1 MLYKLLLSTAFGVA
15 LAAATLGAW
24 GCSPKPPAQTP
35 APSAAPTLSAPVP
48 PSGPASPTQSP
59 SPSEAAQ
66 PITAISRGTGNQPA
80 RYTVRNPQGKIV
92 YDVRSI
98 KVVYNRAGDGTSQA
112 TFTKPDVIFHDR
124 SGHTMIAKA
133 PEAVA
138 HDKDKSVTM
147 SGGVR
152 AKTDD
157 GKILTCDT
165 LTYDAKN
172 EQIHGAGNVVLT
184 DTKTNQAA
192 SGQSLQSDLSFEH
205 LTLSGSQ

>member
-1 MLYKLLLSTAFGVA
+1 MLSKLLLSAAIAAGLT
-15 LAAATLGAW
+15 AATLGTW
-24 GCSPKPPAQTP
+24 GCSPKPPPQTP
-35 APSAAPTLSAPVP
+35 APSPAPTVSTAAP
-48 PSGPASPTQSP
+48 PSGSALPSQAASP
-59 SPSEAAQ
+59 AAQTQ

-80 RYTVRNPQGKIV
+80 RYIVRNPQGKII

-98 KVVYNRAGDGTSQA
+98 KVVYNRATDGTSEA
-112 TFTKPDVIFHDR
+112 TFTKPDVIFHDKT
-124 SGHTMIAKA
+124 GHTMIAQA
-133 PEAVA
+133 PQAVA

-147 SGGVR
+147 SGGVH

-205 LTLSGSQ
+205 LTLSGSP